1 MNGYIKLHRDI
12 MDHWISHQGPADYRH
27 AWEDLLMLANH
38 EGAKR
43 FYRGTL
49 TTFKRGTVSRSIG
62 ELASL
67 WGWGVKKTR
76 RFLDLLQGDGMI
88 ERSSGPWGTVITINN
103 YDKWQGTTKSTTS
116 SAEKSTKTANGETAD
131 GLTDDPID
139 GPTDGL
145 IDGPQTRMIKN
156 DKNEKKDSTPPTPPA
171 GGRKK
176 MRRLDV
182 DDGDEDEYTAI
193 LKKQLEEEM
202 I

>member
-1 MNGYIKLHRDI
+1 MGGYIKLHRDI

-38 EGAKR
+38 EGVKR

-67 WGWGVKKTR
+67 WGWGIKKTR

-116 SAEKSTKTANGETAD
+116 STEKSTKTAKRGTAD
-131 GLTDDPID
+131 GLTDDPAD
-139 GPTDGL
+139 DL
-145 IDGPQTRMIKN
+145 IDGPQTRMR
-156 DKNEKKDSTPPTPPA
+156 KNEKKDITPPTPPA
-171 GGRKK
+171 GGR
-176 MRRLDV
+176 RRRMPRS
-182 DDGDEDEYTAI
+182 EDEVEYDHTDLI
-193 LKKQLEEEM
+193 KETM

>member
-1 MNGYIKLHRDI
+1 MAGGYIKLHRDI

-38 EGAKR
+38 EGVKR

-116 SAEKSTKTANGETAD
+116 STEKSTKTAERGTVD
-131 GLTDDPID
+131 GLTDDPAD
-139 GPTDGL
+139 DL
-145 IDGPQTRMIKN
+145 IDGPQTRMR
-156 DKNEKKDSTPPTPPA
+156 KNEKKDITPPTPPA
-171 GGRKK
+171 GGR
-176 MRRLDV
+176 RRRMPRS
-182 DDGDEDEYTAI
+182 
-193 LKKQLEEEM
+193 EEEVKYDHTALIEETM

>member
-1 MNGYIKLHRDI
+1 MAGGYIKLHRDI

-38 EGAKR
+38 EGVKR

-67 WGWGVKKTR
+67 WGWGTKKTR

-116 SAEKSTKTANGETAD
+116 STEKSTKTAERGTAD
-131 GLTDDPID
+131 GLTDDPAD
-139 GPTDGL
+139 DL
-145 IDGPQTRMIKN
+145 IDGQQTRMR
-156 DKNEKKDSTPPTPPA
+156 KNEKKDITPPTPPA
-171 GGRKK
+171 GGR
-176 MRRLDV
+176 RRRMPRS
-182 DDGDEDEYTAI
+182 
-193 LKKQLEEEM
+193 EEEVEYDHTALIEETM